1 MPRGNKSGMNG
12 PAETGEPRRTE
23 RMAAGWG
30 HRRSVRVWRR
40 SSKEIAAAT
49 DMGVEI
55 SKRRRDGNAFVS
67 TRSRPHGYPPH
78 ATVPRSIHVLSSQE
92 ALDYVQPL
100 DRQVKAPPKREL
112 SGKRIVPDLVPRLHP
127 GGRRTSPPHQM
138 WDARPAACE
147 AHIPLHEPMP
157 IPSPSRSAQSCS

>member
-12 PAETGEPRRTE
+12 PAETEEPAEPSAWQLGEGTDGRFVCGGGVQRKLRLPR
-23 RMAAGWG
+23 
-30 HRRSVRVWRR
+30 
-40 SSKEIAAAT
+40 
-49 DMGVEI
+49 MGVEI

-147 AHIPLHEPMP
+147 AHVLFTSPCRS
-157 IPSPSRSAQSCS
+157 PSPSRSLQSCS